1 MIVSHSWRPRIWR
14 RYPRANSRVRLREM
28 GQDGLQL
35 FGGDWTERKLDALDQ
50 YLRAYAKALSKTNF
64 NRVYIDAFAGT
75 GYREQKLEPAV
86 TQQSIFEDELKELA
100 APDPQRF
107 LDGSAKIALKVMP
120 AFDRFVF
127 IEYDDVKVRELEKL
141 KTEFP
146 TRASAIDVRAGD
158 ANRTIRDLCRTWDK
172 QGTRGVLFLDP
183 FGMQAEW
190 ATIEAIAATGCIDTW
205 ILFPFAAN
213 RLMTKSPTDI
223 PTGWRNRLDMLFG
236 AKDWES
242 RFYKER
248 TRISIFEGDMTVI
261 EKNLTLKGLG
271 AYYGERLRTVF
282 PVVAPNPS
290 VLHSER
296 NRPLFQLFFAAAHP
310 GRGGQIALKIA
321 AHILSRI

>member
-1 MIVSHSWRPRIWR
+1 
-14 RYPRANSRVRLREM
+14 M
-28 GQDGLQL
+28 GEDGLQL

-75 GYREQKLEPAV
+75 GYRERKVSAV
-86 TQQSIFEDELKELA
+86 EVPSSIFEDDLKELI
-100 APDPQRF
+100 APEPQRF
-107 LDGSAKIALKVMP
+107 LDGSAKIALRVEP
-120 AFDRFVF
+120 AFHRFIFV
-127 IEYDDVKVRELEKL
+127 EYDNAKVQELEKL

-146 TRASAIDVRAGD
+146 AHALSIDVRIGD
-158 ANRTIRDLCRTWDK
+158 ANKAIRDLCNTWDK
-172 QGTRGVLFLDP
+172 KGTRGVLFLDP

-213 RLMTKSPTDI
+213 RLMTKSPNDI

-236 AKDWES
+236 TKDWEA

-248 TRISIFEGDMTVI
+248 TLVDIFKGDMTVI
-261 EKNLTLKGLG
+261 EKNLKLQGLG

-282 PVVAPNPS
+282 PVVAPNPR
-290 VLHSER
+290 VLHSDG
-296 NRPLFQLFFAAAHP
+296 NRPLFQLFFAAANK
-310 GRGGQIALKIA
+310 GRGGEIALKIA
-321 AHILSRI
+321 KHILDKI